1 MMVHYR
7 KDENGN
13 IILSEYMFNR
23 LMKVMHNKEKEIIK
37 QRNIIDDMKADIE
50 NKNMFIFNI
59 CNKGDDED
67 ENI

>member
-23 LMKVMHNKEKEIIK
+23 IMKVMHNKEKEIIK
-37 QRNIIDDMKADIE
+37 QRKIYKAKE
-50 NKNMFIFNI
+50 NK
-59 CNKGDDED
+59 D